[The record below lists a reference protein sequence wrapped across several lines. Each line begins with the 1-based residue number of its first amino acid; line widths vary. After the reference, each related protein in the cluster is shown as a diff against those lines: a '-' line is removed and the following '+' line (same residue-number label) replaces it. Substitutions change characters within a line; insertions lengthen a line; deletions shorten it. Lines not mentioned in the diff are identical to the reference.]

1 MKYRSQV
8 DDLQDQIS
16 LDTGLDASEGPGA
29 RQEFTQEADVNTI
42 VSRYGAFAGAALE
55 FGEADFDMTLSDAY
69 RATEAADEA
78 FRRLPEPVQA
88 RYRSWSEIHHAISVG
103 AFTSVEAAVEAAVKD
118 STGDPDA

>member
-8 DDLQDQIS
+8 DYDGDKMS
-16 LDTGLDASEGPGA
+16 LETGLAAGDEAGA
-29 RQEFTQEADVNTI
+29 RQEFTRESDINVIVN
-42 VSRYGAFAGAALE
+42 RYGAFAGAALE

-78 FRRLPEPVQA
+78 FLRLPAPVQA

-103 AFTSVEAAVEAAVKD
+103 AFTSVEAAVEAAVED
-118 STGDPDA
+118 SKGDPDA